1 MRKTA
6 AECIDKMIQQKNDI
20 DKFEIT
26 RKIYLVTNKK

>member
-20 DKFEIT
+20 DKIEIEIEIEIE
-26 RKIYLVTNKK
+26 RFI

>member
-20 DKFEIT
+20 DKIEIT